1 MSATR
6 TNQVVAW
13 CLAGLGARCGGERRL
28 RPVRPL
34 FLVRRGIA
42 CLQLLRPHA
51 AGGGLRLRRGADR
64 RTRAPVPPVSTVAAI
79 GLVLGALWEI
89 VEFCYDHFIAKP
101 NAILAKI
108 DTVIDMS
115 LDTLGALAAGLVLL
129 RMLGR

>member
-1 MSATR
+1 M
-6 TNQVVAW
+6 
-13 CLAGLGARCGGERRL
+13 
-28 RPVRPL
+28 
-34 FLVRRGIA
+34 
-42 CLQLLRPHA
+42 
-51 AGGGLRLRRGADR
+51 
-64 RTRAPVPPVSTVAAI
+64 
-79 GLVLGALWEI
+79 LGALWEI